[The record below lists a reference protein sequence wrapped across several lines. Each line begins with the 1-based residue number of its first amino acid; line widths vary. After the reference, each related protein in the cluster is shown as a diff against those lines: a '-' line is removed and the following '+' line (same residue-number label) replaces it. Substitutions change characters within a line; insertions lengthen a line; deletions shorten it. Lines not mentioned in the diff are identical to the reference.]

1 METMTMQNPTPTA
14 NSPSGSIL
22 NRKIRKAAVLG
33 SGVMG
38 SQIAMHFANIGI
50 EVLLLD
56 IVPFEL
62 TEDEKAKGLTMDNKL
77 VRNRIVNNAF
87 QQALKLS
94 PNPLCNKKFANR
106 IKLGNFEDDMKL
118 IADVDWIIEAVV
130 ERLDIKQQVFE
141 KVEKYRKPG
150 TFITSN
156 TSGIPMEM
164 LIQGRSEDFQ
174 KYFCGTH
181 FFNPPRY
188 LKLLEIIPSSKT
200 HPEVI
205 QFFMNYGE
213 KFLGKTTVLCK
224 DTPAFIAN
232 RIGVFSIMV
241 LFHMVN
247 ELGLTPEEID
257 KLTGPVIGGA
267 KSATFRT
274 ADVVGLDT
282 LVNVAKGL
290 QANLPNDEAKDKFVL
305 PSFLE
310 KMIENKWLG
319 QKTKQGFYKKIT
331 KEDGSSEI
339 LSLDFKTMEYVP
351 QKKVKFATLEAVKT
365 IDNLADR
372 FPVLLAGKDAAG
384 NFYRQYFYTLFQ
396 YVSNRIPEISDEL
409 YRVDDA
415 MSAGFGWAMGPFR
428 IWDAI
433 GVEKAVKGM
442 EEIGAK
448 PAQWVYDMLAADN
461 TSFYKME
468 GSKKMFY
475 DVASK
480 SYKPIPGQEQFII
493 LQNLKGEKKVWGNSG
508 TTLIDIGD
516 GVLNLEFH
524 TKMNSIGSEIIAG
537 VNKAIDIAEQQG
549 WKGLVIANEGEN
561 FSAGANLAMIMML
574 AIEQEWDELNY
585 AVKAF
590 QNMTMR
596 LRYSSI
602 PVVVAPHGLTLGG
615 GCEMCLHA
623 DAVVASIETYI
634 GLVEVGVGL
643 IPGGGGTK
651 EFALRLSDELV
662 DGDIRTNRLRERFL
676 TIGMAKVATSAWEA
690 FDLGI
695 FRPGFDKVIVSRN
708 RQIAEAKRKVI
719 ELYEAGY
726 TQPIQRN
733 DITVMGKEGL
743 GIVYVGANSM
753 LSGHYISE
761 HDALISQKLGYVLC
775 GGDLSERTQ
784 VSEQYLLDLEREA
797 FLSLLGTRKTLER
810 IQYMLKNGKPLR
822 N

>member
-1 METMTMQNPTPTA
+1 METIAKPTTSTGGGTQNA
-14 NSPSGSIL
+14 IL
-22 NRKIRKAAVLG
+22 HRRIKRAAVLG

-38 SQIAMHFANIGI
+38 SQIAMHFANIGL
-50 EVLLLD
+50 EVDLLD

-62 TEDEKAKGLTMDNKL
+62 SEDEKAKGLTKESKQ
-77 VRNRIVNNAF
+77 VRNRIVTNAF
-87 QQALKLS
+87 QQALKLN
-94 PNPLCNKKFANR
+94 PNPLYHKNFANR
-106 IKLGNFEDDMKL
+106 IRLGNFDDDMQR
-118 IADVDWIIEAVV
+118 ISDADWIIEVVV

-141 KVEKYRKPG
+141 KVEKYRKPD

-164 LIQGRSEDFQ
+164 LIQGRSESFQ

-188 LKLLEIIPSSKT
+188 LKLLEVIPSSKT
-200 HPEVI
+200 DADVVT
-205 QFFMNYGE
+205 FFMEYGE

-232 RIGVFSIMV
+232 RIGVFSIMA
-241 LFHMVN
+241 LFHMVD

-274 ADVVGLDT
+274 ADIVGLDT

-305 PSFLE
+305 PDFLE

-319 QKTKQGFYKKIT
+319 QKTKQGFFRKVNKP
-331 KEDGSSEI
+331 DGGSEI
-339 LSLDFKTMEYVP
+339 FSLDFKTLEYVP
-351 QKKVKFATLEAVKT
+351 QKKAKFATLEATKT
-365 IDNLADR
+365 IDKLSDR
-372 FPVLLAGKDAAG
+372 FPILLSGKDAAG
-384 NFYRQYFYTLFQ
+384 NFYRKYFYTLFQ
-396 YVSNRIPEISDEL
+396 YVSNRIPEISNEI

-415 MSAGFGWAMGPFR
+415 MSAGFGWAMGPFKV
-428 IWDAI
+428 WDAL
-433 GVEKAVKGM
+433 GVEKVVKGM
-442 EEIGAK
+442 EENGTPPAK
-448 PAQWVYDMLAADN
+448 WVYDMLAAGSQ
-461 TSFYKME
+461 SFYKVSS
-468 GSKKMFY
+468 GKRMFY
-475 DVASK
+475 DIASK
-480 SYKPIPGQEQFII
+480 AYQSIPGQDAFII
-493 LQNLKGEKKVWGNSG
+493 LQNINAEKKVWGNSG
-508 TTLIDIGD
+508 TTLIDLGD

-524 TKMNSIGSEIIAG
+524 TKMNSIGSEIISG
-537 VNKAIDIAEQQG
+537 VNKAIEIAETQG

-623 DAVVASIETYI
+623 DAVVASTETYI
-634 GLVEVGVGL
+634 GLVEVGVGV

-651 EFALRLSDELV
+651 EFAIRFADEIK
-662 DGDIRTNRLRERFL
+662 DGDVRINRLRDRFL
-676 TIGMAKVATSAWEA
+676 TIGMAKVATSGWEA

-695 FRPGFDKVIVSRN
+695 FRPGFDKTVVSRS

-719 ELYEAGY
+719 DLAEAGY
-726 TQPIQRN
+726 TQPLPRR
-733 DITVMGKEGL
+733 DIMIMGKEGL
-743 GIVYVGANSM
+743 GIVYAGADAM

-775 GGDLSERTQ
+775 GGDVSERTQ
-784 VSEQYLLDLEREA
+784 VSEKYLLDLEREA

>member
-1 METMTMQNPTPTA
+1 METK
-14 NSPSGSIL
+14 SPL
-22 NRKIRKAAVLG
+22 VKVKDRKIKKVAVLG

-38 SQIAMHFANIGI
+38 SQIAMHFANIGVQ
-50 EVLLLD
+50 VLLLD
-56 IVPFEL
+56 IVPFDL
-62 TEDEKAKGLTMDNKL
+62 TEDEKAKGLTL
-77 VRNRIVNNAF
+77 EQPIVRNRIVNNAF
-87 QQALKLS
+87 QQALKLN
-94 PNPLCNKKFANR
+94 PNPLYHKSFASR
-106 IKLGNFEDDMKL
+106 IKLGNFDDDLKQ
-118 IADVDWIIEAVV
+118 IADVDWIIEVVV
-130 ERLDIKQQVFE
+130 ERLEIKQQLFD
-141 KVEKYRKPG
+141 KVEKFRKHG

-156 TSGIPMEM
+156 TSGIPMHM

-174 KYFCGTH
+174 QYFCGTH

-188 LKLLEIIPSSKT
+188 LKLLEIIPSEKT
-200 HPEVI
+200 HPDVI
-205 QFFMNYGE
+205 DFFMHYGE

-232 RIGVFSIMV
+232 RIGVFSIMA
-241 LFHMVN
+241 LFHMVD

-282 LVNVAKGL
+282 LVNVANGAK
-290 QANLPNDEAKDKFVL
+290 ANLPNDEARDKFEL
-305 PSFLE
+305 PSFLIQ
-310 KMIENKWLG
+310 MIEKKWLG
-319 QKTKQGFYKKIT
+319 QKTKQGFFKKVT
-331 KEDGSSEI
+331 HPDGKSEI
-339 LSLDFKTMEYVP
+339 LSLNFKTLEYVP
-351 QKKVKFATLEAVKT
+351 QKKAKFATLDATKT
-365 IDNLADR
+365 IEKLEDR

-384 NFYRQYFYTLFQ
+384 NFYRKYFYTLFQ
-396 YVSNRIPEISDEL
+396 YVSHRIPEISDEL

-415 MSAGFGWAMGPFR
+415 MSAGFGWTMGPFR
-428 IWDAI
+428 VWDAL
-433 GVEKAVKGM
+433 GVKKTIQAM
-442 EEIGAK
+442 EEMGCK
-448 PAQWVYDMLAADN
+448 PAAWLYDMQAAGH
-461 TSFYKME
+461 TSFYKVE
-468 GSKKMFY
+468 QGKKMFY
-475 DVASK
+475 DVSTK
-480 SYKPIPGQEQFII
+480 SYKVIPGQESFII
-493 LQNLKGEKKVWGNSG
+493 LQNIKGEKKIWGNSG

-524 TKMNSIGSEIIAG
+524 TKMNSIGSEIISG
-537 VNKAIDIAEQQG
+537 VNKAIDIAESQG
-549 WKGLVIANEGEN
+549 WKGLVIANEGEH
-561 FSAGANLAMIMML
+561 FSAGANLPMIMML
-574 AIEQEWDELNY
+574 AIEQEWDELNF

-623 DAVVASIETYI
+623 DAVVASTETYI

-651 EFALRLSDELV
+651 EFAVRFSDELA
-662 DGDIRTNRLRERFL
+662 DGDIRINRLRDRFL
-676 TIGMAKVATSAWEA
+676 TIGMAKVATSGWEA
-690 FDLGI
+690 YDLGI
-695 FRPGFDKVIVSRN
+695 FRHGFDKTVVSRN
-708 RQIAEAKRKVI
+708 RQIAEAKRKAI
-719 ELYEAGY
+719 DLFDAGY
-726 TQPIQRN
+726 TQPIQRK
-733 DITVMGKEGL
+733 DITVMGKEGM
-743 GIVYVGANSM
+743 GIVYAGSNSM
-753 LSGHYISE
+753 LAGHYISE

-797 FLSLLGTRKTLER
+797 FLSLLGTRKSLER

>member
-1 METMTMQNPTPTA
+1 METTTMQNPTTTA
-14 NSPSGSIL
+14 TALAGSIL

-38 SQIAMHFANIGI
+38 SQIAMHFANIGL
-50 EVLLLD
+50 EVILLD

-62 TEDEKAKGLTMDNKL
+62 TEEEKAKGLTLENKQ

-94 PNPLCNKKFANR
+94 PNPLYHKKFANR
-106 IKLGNFEDDMKL
+106 IKLGNFDDDMKL
-118 IADVDWIIEAVV
+118 IADADWIIEVVV

-232 RIGVFSIMV
+232 RIGVFSIMA

-290 QANLPNDEAKDKFVL
+290 QANLPHDEAKDKFVL
-305 PSFLE
+305 PGFLE

-319 QKTKQGFYKKIT
+319 QKTKQGFYKKVT
-331 KEDGSSEI
+331 NPDGSSEI
-339 LSLDFKTMEYVP
+339 LSLDFKTLEYVP
-351 QKKVKFATLEAVKT
+351 QKKAKFATLEATKT
-365 IDNLADR
+365 IDKLADR

-384 NFYRQYFYTLFQ
+384 NFYRKYFYTLFQ

-428 IWDAI
+428 VWDAI

-442 EEIGAK
+442 EELGAK
-448 PAQWVYDMLAADN
+448 PAQWVYDMLEAGH

-480 SYKPIPGQEQFII
+480 SYKAIPGQDQFII

-524 TKMNSIGSEIIAG
+524 TKMNSIGSEIISG

-623 DAVVASIETYI
+623 DAVVASTETYI
-634 GLVEVGVGL
+634 GLVEVGVGV

-651 EFALRLSDELV
+651 EFAVRLSDELME
-662 DGDIRTNRLRERFL
+662 GDIRINRLRERFL
-676 TIGMAKVATSAWEA
+676 TIGMAKVATSGWEA

-695 FRPGFDKVIVSRN
+695 FRPGFDKVVVSRS

-719 ELYEAGY
+719 DLYEAGY
-726 TQPIQRN
+726 TQPIPRT
-733 DITVMGKEGL
+733 DITVMGKEGM
-743 GIVYVGANSM
+743 GIVYAGANSM
-753 LSGHYISE
+753 LAGHYISE

>member
-1 METMTMQNPTPTA
+1 METMTMQNPTATA
-14 NSPSGSIL
+14 TAGSIL

-38 SQIAMHFANIGI
+38 SQIAMHFANIGL
-50 EVLLLD
+50 EVVLLD

-62 TEDEKAKGLTMDNKL
+62 TEEEKAKGLTMDNKQ

-94 PNPLCNKKFANR
+94 PNPLYHKKFANR
-106 IKLGNFEDDMKL
+106 IKLGNFDDDMKL
-118 IADVDWIIEAVV
+118 IADADWIIEVVV

-200 HPEVI
+200 HPDVI
-205 QFFMNYGE
+205 KFFMNYGE

-232 RIGVFSIMV
+232 RIGVFSIMAI
-241 LFHMVN
+241 FHMVD

-305 PSFLE
+305 PGFLE

-319 QKTKQGFYKKIT
+319 QKTKQGFFKKVN
-331 KEDGSSEI
+331 KADGSSEI
-339 LSLDFKTMEYVP
+339 LSLDFKTLEYVP
-351 QKKVKFATLEAVKT
+351 QKKAKFATLEATKT
-365 IDNLADR
+365 IDKLADR

-384 NFYRQYFYTLFQ
+384 NFYRKYFYTLFQ

-428 IWDAI
+428 VWDAI

-442 EEIGAK
+442 EENGTK
-448 PAQWVYDMLAADN
+448 PAQWIYDMLAAGN

-475 DVASK
+475 DVATK
-480 SYKPIPGQEQFII
+480 SYKAIPGQDQFII

-508 TTLIDIGD
+508 ATLIDIGD

-524 TKMNSIGSEIIAG
+524 TKMNAIGSEIIGG

-623 DAVVASIETYI
+623 DAVVASTETYI
-634 GLVEVGVGL
+634 GLVEVGVGV

-651 EFALRLSDELV
+651 EFAVRFSDEIV
-662 DGDIRTNRLRERFL
+662 EGDIRINRLRERFL
-676 TIGMAKVATSAWEA
+676 TIGMAKVATSGWEA

-695 FRPGFDKVIVSRN
+695 FRPGFDKVVVSRS
-708 RQIAEAKRKVI
+708 RQIAEAKRKAI
-719 ELYEAGY
+719 DLYEAGY
-726 TQPIQRN
+726 TQPIPRT
-733 DITVMGKEGL
+733 DITVMGKEGM

-810 IQYMLKNGKPLR
+810 IQFMLKNGKPLR

>member
-1 METMTMQNPTPTA
+1 METMTLEK
-14 NSPSGSIL
+14 NSTVGAGSVNGIAH
-22 NRKIRKAAVLG
+22 RKIKKVAVLG

-38 SQIAMHFANIGI
+38 SQIAMHFANIGV

-56 IVPFEL
+56 IVPSEL
-62 TEDEKAKGLTMDNKL
+62 TDEEKAKGLGMDNKL
-77 VRNRIVNNAF
+77 VRNRIVTNAF
-87 QQALKLS
+87 NGALKLN
-94 PNPLCNKKFANR
+94 PNPLYHKSFANR
-106 IKLGNFEDDMKL
+106 ISLGNFDDDMAK
-118 IADVDWIIEAVV
+118 IANVDWIIEVVV

-141 KVEKYRKPG
+141 KIEKYRKPG
-150 TFITSN
+150 SFITSN
-156 TSGIPMEM
+156 TSGIPMEL
-164 LIQGRSEDFQ
+164 LIKGRSEDFQ
-174 KYFCGTH
+174 TYFCGTH

-200 HPEVI
+200 NKDVI
-205 QFFMNYGE
+205 AFFMNYGE

-232 RIGVFSIMV
+232 RIGVFSIMA
-241 LFHMVN
+241 LFHMVD

-282 LVNVAKGL
+282 LVNVAKG
-290 QANLPNDEAKDKFVL
+290 AKENLPNDEQRDKFEL
-305 PSFLE
+305 PPFLV

-319 QKTKQGFYKKIT
+319 QKTKQGFFKKVN

-339 LSLDFKTMEYVP
+339 LSLNFKTLEYVP
-351 QKKVKFATLEAVKT
+351 QKKAKFATLDATKT
-365 IDNLADR
+365 IDKLEDR
-372 FPVLLAGKDAAG
+372 FPVLIAGKDAAG
-384 NFYRQYFYTLFQ
+384 NFYRKYFYTLFQ
-396 YVSNRIPEISDEL
+396 YVSNRIPEISDEI

-415 MSAGFGWAMGPFR
+415 MSAGFGWALGPFKV
-428 IWDAI
+428 WDAI
-433 GVEKAVKGM
+433 GLEKAVKGM
-442 EEIGAK
+442 EENGTK
-448 PAQWVYDMLAADN
+448 PAKWIYDMIAAGN
-461 TSFYKME
+461 KTFYKVD
-468 GSKKMFY
+468 GGKKLFY

-480 SYKPIPGQEQFII
+480 TYKPIPGQDNFII
-493 LQNLKGEKKVWGNSG
+493 LQNIKAEKKIWGNSG

-537 VNKAIDIAEQQG
+537 VHKSIEIAEQQG
-549 WKGLVIANEGEN
+549 YKGLVIANEGDN
-561 FSAGANLAMIMML
+561 FSAGANIAMILML
-574 AIEQEWDELNY
+574 AIEQEYDELNY
-585 AVKAF
+585 AIRAF

-623 DAVVASIETYI
+623 DAVVASPETYI
-634 GLVEVGVGL
+634 GLVEVGVGV

-651 EFALRLSDELV
+651 EFAVRFSDELH
-662 DGDIRTNRLRERFL
+662 DGDIRINLLREKFL
-676 TIGMAKVATSAWEA
+676 TIGMAKVATSAYEA

-695 FRPGFDKVIVSRN
+695 FQKGKDKVIVSRN
-708 RQIAEAKRKVI
+708 RQIAEAKKKVL
-719 ELYEAGY
+719 ELADAGY
-726 TQPIQRN
+726 TQPIMRK
-733 DITVMGKEGL
+733 DIMVMGKEGM
-743 GIVYVGANSM
+743 GIVYAGANSM
-753 LSGHYISE
+753 KSGHYISE
-761 HDALISQKLGYVLC
+761 HDQLISEKLGYVLC
-775 GGDLSERTQ
+775 GGDLSERTM

-797 FLSLLGTRKTLER
+797 FLSLLGTKKTLER
-810 IQYMLKNGKPLR
+810 IQFMLKNGKPLR